1 MAQAAA
7 AASLQDSAHVEQSRV
22 VAHQGTRTMVEL
34 MTNLGLKAYP
44 SLTNFTLVD
53 LGKPVDSIYRQ
64 LLNLGIVVRPLGPWG
79 LPDHLRISVGT
90 SEEIDSVIATLS
102 KVLES

>member
-1 MAQAAA
+1 
-7 AASLQDSAHVEQSRV
+7 
-22 VAHQGTRTMVEL
+22 MVEL